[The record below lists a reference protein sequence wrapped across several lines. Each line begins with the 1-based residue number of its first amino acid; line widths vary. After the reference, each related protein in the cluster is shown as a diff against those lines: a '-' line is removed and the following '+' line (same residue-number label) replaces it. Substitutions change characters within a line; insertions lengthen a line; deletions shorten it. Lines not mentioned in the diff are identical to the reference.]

1 MVCSPLSTRLL
12 YFYILER
19 TTAGQNTWQHYPTQ
33 THTRDKM
40 LLSAC
45 VYTHVNDVGQIVDVI
60 FEDAAVGGL
69 QCQQVFIPSLDG
81 LQPVL
86 CVLCLS
92 LIRARPKK
100 KTSLLTIEAQK
111 SSRNDRK
118 RKREYNRWWKE
129 KPQY

>member
-1 MVCSPLSTRLL
+1 MVCSTLSTQLL
-12 YFYILER
+12 NFYILER
-19 TTAGQNTWQHYPTQ
+19 TTAGPNTRQHNPTQ
-33 THTRDKM
+33 THTHDKM

-60 FEDAAVGGL
+60 FEDAAVGGF
-69 QCQQVFIPSLDG
+69 QCQQVLIPSLDG

-100 KTSLLTIEAQK
+100 IQSI
-111 SSRNDRK
+111 N
-118 RKREYNRWWKE
+118 NRGTE
-129 KPQY
+129 IQQE